1 MEVLIDICF
10 DLGNNFF
17 SMLMCLFIH

>member
-17 SMLMCLFIH
+17 STLMCLFIH